1 MKSKV
6 GRAVASIL
14 AIVTILVW
22 GFSPAASASDVEFK
36 KALSADAAV
45 EINAGH
51 IHYLGEYVISNGWP

>member
-14 AIVTILVW
+14 AIVTASLW
-22 GFSPAASASDVEFK
+22 DFSTAASASDVEFK

-45 EINAGH
+45 EINRGH
-51 IHYLGEYVISNGWP
+51 IHYLGEYVIRNA

>member
-1 MKSKV
+1 MQSKV

-22 GFSPAASASDVEFK
+22 GLSPAAAAADVEFK

-45 EINAGH
+45 EINGGN
-51 IHYLGEYVISNGWP
+51 IHYLGEYVICIA